1 MKVVVLGTGM
11 VGSMIVAELVQ
22 SPNVSQV
29 MAVDSRPEV
38 VDTCIGRANNPKASG
53 MVADLG
59 QLERVTGLLE
69 GFDVAVAALPNSLSM
84 LVNRAA
90 VRAGCHLIDLAGI
103 EYPEKKAELDEAAR
117 AADVMVLTGCGVAPG
132 IAGVLAARGVE
143 LLDEAHEAA
152 LYVGGLPRHPKPPL
166 WYQLVF
172 SLEGVMDLYTCPA
185 VALEDGQV
193 VEYPALSDLE
203 ECDFPEPVG
212 RCEAVLSDAHSLAYT
227 LKGKV
232 NRVIEKTV
240 RYRGHFSKVSV
251 LRELG
256 FLDEDPVDVEG
267 QGVRPRRLAMA
278 LLEPLFRG
286 GSKEDITVMR
296 VWASGMKDG
305 KPARYQWEMVDLYD
319 AERDYTSM
327 AKTTGFPPVIV
338 IEWLAQGRL
347 PERGFLAPEEVL
359 IGDRFEPFIEELRAR
374 GVEIR

>member
-1 MKVVVLGTGM
+1 
-11 VGSMIVAELVQ
+11 
-22 SPNVSQV
+22 
-29 MAVDSRPEV
+29 
-38 VDTCIGRANNPKASG
+38 
-53 MVADLG
+53 
-59 QLERVTGLLE
+59 
-69 GFDVAVAALPNSLSM
+69 
-84 LVNRAA
+84 
-90 VRAGCHLIDLAGI
+90 
-103 EYPEKKAELDEAAR
+103 
-117 AADVMVLTGCGVAPG
+117 
-132 IAGVLAARGVE
+132 
-143 LLDEAHEAA
+143 
-152 LYVGGLPRHPKPPL
+152 
-166 WYQLVF
+166 
-172 SLEGVMDLYTCPA
+172 MDLYTCPA